1 MAAEGDRPAGT
12 RMKWLKEGLF
22 LLGMIALSAA
32 IAFLLFR
39 FRDIFNLSI
48 QSYGWLAYLVVFAV
62 SLLSSSTI
70 FIPTPG
76 MAIVLAAATVWDPVL
91 VGFAVGTGD
100 AIGEL
105 TAYWVGYVGEKI
117 MVDEHVPAYQK
128 AVRWMDRYGSWAVFG
143 VALVPVV
150 LFDLVGLAAGA
161 LKIKWWRF
169 LFAAWCGKVPRAIVL
184 CSIGHQLPL
193 LLQAWR
199 F

>member
-1 MAAEGDRPAGT
+1 MAAEDRESAGIKT
-12 RMKWLKEGLF
+12 KWLKEGLL
-22 LLGMIALSAA
+22 LLGIVVFSAA

-39 FRDIFNLSI
+39 FRDIFSI
-48 QSYGWLAYLVVFAV
+48 SLQSYGWLAYLIVFAV

-76 MAIVLAAATVWDPVL
+76 TAIVLAAAMIWNPVL
-91 VGFAVGTGD
+91 VGLAAGTGD

-105 TAYWVGYVGEKI
+105 TAYWVGYAGEKI
-117 MVDEHVPAYQK
+117 MVDEHVPAYRK
-128 AVRWMDRYGSWAVFG
+128 AVRWMDRYGIWAVFG

-161 LKIKWWRF
+161 LKIKWWKF
-169 LFAAWCGKVPRAIVL
+169 LLATLCGKVPRAIVL
-184 CSIGHQLPL
+184 CSIGHQLMLFFPF
-193 LLQAWR
+193 WR